1 MPTQVVLIEAA
12 PTPWDLEGRLVG
24 DSSLPLTA
32 DAMDA
37 IRHLIDALKTPIA
50 AVYRPATNEACS
62 QAAQIIAKKY
72 GIRARDNPDL
82 DEVGLG
88 LWQGL
93 LPEEI
98 RLRFPTVFPKWEEQP
113 LVVTPPDGEPL
124 ESAILRIGGAIRQIT
139 RRNRDACIALVL
151 RPMAMRIAAG
161 VFHGWTSAE
170 IARRLR
176 HRQAIETIAV
186 KEPGKTPG

>member
-1 MPTQVVLIEAA
+1 MPTRVVMIEAG
-12 PTPWDLEGRLVG
+12 PTPWDKEDRLVG

-32 DAMDA
+32 EAMDA
-37 IRHLIDALKTPIA
+37 IGHLLDKVETPIA
-50 AVYRPATNEACS
+50 AAYRPGANEACV
-62 QAAQIIAKKY
+62 QAAQIIGKKF

-98 RLRFPTVFPKWEEQP
+98 RLRFLTVYPKWEEEP

-124 ESAILRIGGAIRQIT
+124 EAAIRRIGGAARRIIY
-139 RRNRDACIALVL
+139 RNRGTCVALVL
-151 RPMAMRIAAG
+151 RPMALQIAAG
-161 VFHGWTSAE
+161 LLHGRSSAD
-170 IARRLR
+170 IAKRLH
-176 HRQAIETIAV
+176 HRQAMETIEVNEA
-186 KEPGKTPG
+186 G